1 MRHDI
6 HKKPPSPPGGQSK
19 SIVGAA
25 TRREWSEKHMA
36 IKKNYKNK
44 ASLDQNFIP
53 KSGTFKFKCAECG
66 ECCRDIAP
74 EDKVLMSTV
83 DIYRIAK
90 HLGMEMTDVI
100 EKYCDMVPGGESMIP
115 LIVMRDHLDTTCI
128 FLKKGK
134 CSIHEVKPIACS
146 LHPLGRID
154 IFNEETDQNE
164 FHYYLNEFDCAATRD
179 EEVKVQDWLDRFGVE
194 EYDDAF
200 RLYKRMGSVCSKI
213 MHALKTDAERREM
226 FGMTFFMMYAKYDMQ
241 QDLLPQ
247 IAQNLAFVQSIN
259 PDIAF
264 DKSKMA

>member
-1 MRHDI
+1 MHI
-6 HKKPPSPPGGQSK
+6 SQ
-19 SIVGAA
+19 
-25 TRREWSEKHMA
+25 E
-36 IKKNYKNK
+36 
-44 ASLDQNFIP
+44 
-53 KSGTFKFKCAECG
+53 
-66 ECCRDIAP
+66 
-74 EDKVLMSTV
+74 
-83 DIYRIAK
+83 
-90 HLGMEMTDVI
+90 
-100 EKYCDMVPGGESMIP
+100 
-115 LIVMRDHLDTTCI
+115 
-128 FLKKGK
+128 GK

-241 QDLLPQ
+241 QDLLQQ